1 MRDLNFSAKSAQK
14 IVRRFVADEISYLLR
29 TGEPD
34 LVMGKRLYADNQNEL
49 IGIFL
54 KLAPVE

>member
-1 MRDLNFSAKSAQK
+1 MSDLNFSAKSVQK